1 MPEFKY
7 HRRTYNKGKVEPM
20 STFDM
25 NNAVDIARMDVYA
38 IYLRKSRADL
48 EAEKLGEGET
58 LARHKKILKEL
69 AVRKGLYIGEIYE
82 EIESG
87 ETIAGRPE
95 IQRLIEDCY
104 KGKYKGVLIVEVTR
118 LSRGN
123 QGDAQ
128 TILDCLKYSNRNN
141 GVLVITPTKT
151 YDVAHSQEDEEYM
164 EFELFMSRREYKMIQ
179 KRMDRGRKQ
188 AVVEGNFM
196 GSYRPYGYD
205 IVKTKRSRTLVPNE
219 DEAPIV
225 KMIFDWAV
233 KDNITAFKISERLTN
248 MGVPTY
254 YGEQGWSKETVKT
267 ILTNPTYIGK
277 VRWNDRMTVKTMVDG
292 KLKATRPRSSHSDH
306 FMLYDGKHKKHA
318 IVDEETFK
326 LAGARF
332 HSDRT
337 KADLKLVNPLAG
349 LLYCPKCGKTMGYQS
364 NRHKNGTVAPR
375 YAHRQNAARC
385 TVKSVVAD
393 DVINAVVHALKVYI
407 EDFELKID
415 GTPDV
420 DENSIASQIDTLE
433 KEIRKIKRTLGK
445 LFTAWENDDITDNEF
460 VERKAV
466 HNERIENIEKQME
479 ELESTIPEREE
490 YEEKIILLSE
500 ALAAMTD
507 DSLDAA
513 IKNEFL
519 KRIIDRIDFSR
530 ENSTEFILD
539 FYLH

>member
-1 MPEFKY
+1 
-7 HRRTYNKGKVEPM
+7 M

-25 NNAVDIARMDVYA
+25 NRIVDETLEPKIDVYA

-58 LARHKKILKEL
+58 LARHRKILTEL
-69 AVRKGLYIGEIYE
+69 AVRKDLYIGEIYE

-87 ETIAGRPE
+87 ETIEGRPE
-95 IQRLIEDCY
+95 IQRLISDCY
-104 KGKYKGVLIVEVTR
+104 KGKYKGILIVEVTR

-141 GVLVITPTKT
+141 GVLVVTPTKT

-205 IVKTKRSRTLVPNE
+205 IVKTKRSRTLIPNE
-219 DEAPIV
+219 NEAPIV
-225 KMIFDWAV
+225 KMIFEWAV
-233 KDNITAFKISERLTN
+233 TENITAFKIAERLTN
-248 MGVPTY
+248 MGIPTY
-254 YGEQGWSKETVKT
+254 YGEQGWSKETIKT
-267 ILTNPTYIGK
+267 FLTNPTYMGK
-277 VRWNDRMTVKTMVDG
+277 VRWNDRMTVKIMIDG

-326 LAGARF
+326 KASSRF

-337 KADLKLVNPLAG
+337 KSGLKLVNPLAG
-349 LLYCPKCGKTMGYQS
+349 LLYCPKCNKTMAYQGYKHRKDS
-364 NRHKNGTVAPR
+364 VAPR
-375 YAHRQNAARC
+375 YTHRQNAERC
-385 TVKSVVAD
+385 NVKSVLVE
-393 DVINAVVHALKVYI
+393 DVINAVVHALKLYI
-407 EDFELKID
+407 EDFEVKID
-415 GTPDV
+415 GTPDI
-420 DENSIASQIDTLE
+420 DENSIAKQIESLE

-445 LFTAWENDDITDNEF
+445 LFTAWENEDITDNEF
-460 VERKAV
+460 VERKAI
-466 HNERIENIEKQME
+466 HNERIANIEKQME
-479 ELESTIPEREE
+479 DLESAIPEREE
-490 YEEKIILLSE
+490 YEEKVILLSE
-500 ALAAMTD
+500 ALTAIKD
-507 DSLDAA
+507 GSLDAE
-513 IKNEFL
+513 IKNEYL

-530 ENSTEFILD
+530 ENNSEFILD

>member
-1 MPEFKY
+1 
-7 HRRTYNKGKVEPM
+7 M

-25 NNAVDIARMDVYA
+25 NNAVENAKMDVYA

-58 LARHKKILKEL
+58 LARHKKILQEL
-69 AVRKGLYIGEIYE
+69 AVRKGFYIGEIYE

-87 ETIAGRPE
+87 ETIAGRPQ

-104 KGKYKGVLIVEVTR
+104 KGKYKGILIVEVTR

-205 IVKTKRSRTLVPNE
+205 IVKTKTSRTLTPNA

-225 KMIFDWAV
+225 KLIYEWAA
-233 KDNITAFKISERLTN
+233 KENITPFKIAERLTN

-254 YGEQGWSKETVKT
+254 YGEQCWSKETVKT

-292 KLKATRPRSSHSDH
+292 EIKATRPRSSHSDH

-318 IVDEETFK
+318 LIDEETYK
-326 LAGARF
+326 LASSRF

-337 KADLKLVNPLAG
+337 KANLKLINPLAG
-349 LLYCPKCGKTMGYQS
+349 LLYCPNCNKTLAYQAYK
-364 NRHKNGTVAPR
+364 HKKGNVSPR
-375 YAHRQNAARC
+375 YTHRQNAARC
-385 TVKSVVAD
+385 NVKSVLAD
-393 DVINAVVHALKVYI
+393 DVMNAVTHALKVYI

-420 DENSIASQIDTLE
+420 NEDSIASQIEALE
-433 KEIRKIKRTLGK
+433 KEIRKIKRKLSK
-445 LFTAWENDDITDNEF
+445 LFTAWEDEDITDNEF

-466 HNERIENIEKQME
+466 HNERIANIEKQME
-479 ELESTIPEREE
+479 ELENTIPEREE
-490 YEEKIILLSE
+490 YEEKVILLSE
-500 ALAAMTD
+500 ALTAITD
-507 DSLDAA
+507 NTLEAD
-513 IKNEFL
+513 IKNEYL
-519 KRIIDRIDFSR
+519 KRIIDRIDFTR
-530 ENSTEFILD
+530 ENNTEFILD

>member
-1 MPEFKY
+1 
-7 HRRTYNKGKVEPM
+7 M

-25 NNAVDIARMDVYA
+25 NNSVDNALKMDVYA
-38 IYLRKSRADL
+38 IYLRKSRADV

-58 LARHKKILKEL
+58 LARHKKILTEL
-69 AVRKGLYIGEIYE
+69 AVRKGLYIGEVYE

-95 IQRLIEDCY
+95 IQRLIADCY
-104 KGKYKGVLIVEVTR
+104 KGKYKGILIVEVTR

-128 TILDCLKYSNRNN
+128 TILDCLKYSNMNN

-205 IVKTKRSRTLVPNE
+205 IVKTKTSRTLVPNP

-225 KMIFDWAV
+225 KMIYDWTI
-233 KDNITAFKISERLTN
+233 KDNLSPFKIAKRLTN

-254 YGEQGWSKETVKT
+254 YGDKEWSKETIKT
-267 ILTNPTYIGK
+267 ILTNPTYTGK

-292 KLKATRPRSSHSDH
+292 ELKATRPRSSHSDH

-318 IVDEETFK
+318 LIDEETFK
-326 LAGARF
+326 AASSRF
-332 HSDRT
+332 RSDRT
-337 KADLKLVNPLAG
+337 KSNLKLINPLAG
-349 LLYCPKCGKTMGYQS
+349 LLYCPKCNKTLAYQAYK
-364 NRHKNGTVAPR
+364 HKKGAVASR
-375 YAHRQNAARC
+375 YAHRQNTNGC
-385 TVKSVVAD
+385 TVKSVIAD
-393 DVINAVVHALKVYI
+393 DVINAVVHALKMYI

-415 GTPDV
+415 GVSDV
-420 DENSIASQIDTLE
+420 DENSITSQIQVLE
-433 KEIRKIKRTLGK
+433 KEIRNTKKKLAK
-445 LFTAWENDDITDNEF
+445 LFTAWEDENITDNEF
-460 VERKAV
+460 VQRKAV
-466 HNERIENIEKQME
+466 HNERIENIMKQME
-479 ELESTIPEREE
+479 ELEYTIPEREE
-490 YEEKIILLSE
+490 YEDKIMLLSD
-500 ALAAMTD
+500 ALTAITD
-507 DSLDAA
+507 DTLDVD
-513 IKNEFL
+513 IKNEYL

-530 ENSTEFILD
+530 ESGTEFILD

>member
-1 MPEFKY
+1 
-7 HRRTYNKGKVEPM
+7 M
-20 STFDM
+20 SVFDK
-25 NNAVDIARMDVYA
+25 NNAIDDALKMDVYA

-58 LARHKKILKEL
+58 LARHKKILTEL
-69 AVRKGLYIGEIYE
+69 AVRKGFYIGEIYE

-87 ETIAGRPE
+87 ETIEGRPE
-95 IQRLIEDCY
+95 IQRLISDCY
-104 KGKYKGVLIVEVTR
+104 KGKYKGILIVEVTR

-128 TILDCLKYSNRNN
+128 TILDCLKYSNTNN
-141 GVLVITPTKT
+141 GVLVVTPTKT

-205 IVKTKRSRTLVPNE
+205 IVKTKTSRTLKPND

-225 KMIFDWAV
+225 KMIFEWTV
-233 KDNITAFKISERLTN
+233 KDNLSPFKIAQRLTN

-254 YGEQGWSKETVKT
+254 YGEKDWSKETVKT

-306 FMLYDGKHKKHA
+306 FMLYDGKHKKYA
-318 IVDEETFK
+318 LVDEETFK
-326 LAGARF
+326 SAASRF
-332 HSDRT
+332 RADRT
-337 KADLKLVNPLAG
+337 KSNLKLINPLAG
-349 LLYCPKCGKTMGYQS
+349 LLYCPKCNKTLAYQS
-364 NRHKNGTVAPR
+364 YKHKKGAVASR
-375 YAHRQNAARC
+375 YAHRQNALGC
-385 TVKSVVAD
+385 TVKSVMTE
-393 DVINAVVHALKVYI
+393 DVINAVIHALKVYI

-415 GTPDV
+415 GVSDV
-420 DENSIASQIDTLE
+420 DERSIT
-433 KEIRKIKRTLGK
+433 KEIENLNKEIQLTKKKLSK
-445 LFTAWENDDITDNEF
+445 LFTAWENDDITNNEF
-460 VERKAV
+460 VQRKAV
-466 HNERIENIEKQME
+466 HNDRINNIEKQIE
-479 ELESTIPEREE
+479 ELECTIPERDE
-490 YEEKIILLSE
+490 YEDKIILLSE
-500 ALAAMTD
+500 ALAALTD
-507 DSLDAA
+507 GDLDAD

-530 ENSTEFILD
+530 ENNTEFILD